1 MEMRPAPFGRHLAP
15 RAWTRPNPAVSFGA
29 MVRARGIA
37 ACATLA
43 LLLLGCSSLQRAP
56 LSADASRGL
65 SPLDHKTGLEIVA
78 YTTPDGVFHGFQGRA
93 RWVSAAHE
101 SLELTGKRRAHVDG
115 AEPSG
120 DADDKH
126 PVTIRLAR
134 VEVAS
139 LLYKGS
145 DPGKS
150 GLLGLG
156 ILSSVLAGL
165 VVLYIIGM
173 TAYGD

>member
-1 MEMRPAPFGRHLAP
+1 
-15 RAWTRPNPAVSFGA
+15 
-29 MVRARGIA
+29 MVQARGIV

-43 LLLLGCSSLQRAP
+43 LLVLGCSSLQRAP
-56 LSADASRGL
+56 LHDDATLGL
-65 SPLDHKTGLEIVA
+65 SPLDHQAGLEIVA
-78 YTTPDGVFHGFQGRA
+78 YTTPDGVFHGFHGKA

-101 SLELTGKRRAHVDG
+101 SLELTGKRRAHVEG

-120 DADDKH
+120 DGDDKH

-134 VEVAS
+134 AEVTS
-139 LLYKGS
+139 LLYKGPDS
-145 DPGKS
+145 GKS

-156 ILSSVLAGL
+156 ILSTVLAGL
-165 VVLYIIGM
+165 VVLYVIAM